1 MGLMDKLFGPYEGDP
16 PGLFD
21 FLRPAGSEADDDQT
35 EIERAIA
42 HNEAR
47 GDGDAIPDAWYRAA
61 DLGLPTFDE
70 AEQQG
75 TKEGWW

>member
-1 MGLMDKLFGPYEGDP
+1 MGLRDWLFGPP
-16 PGLFD
+16 PW
-21 FLRPAGSEADDDQT
+21 AEQDDQT
-35 EIERAIA
+35 EIEHAIF

-61 DLGLPTFDE
+61 ELGLPTFDE
-70 AEQQG
+70 AEKQG